1 MASVRFSYLPDKQA
15 KFFGA
20 LFQKQIDKYKLW
32 ILIPVNS
39 QRPKTVYKARKL
51 ISTNVV
57 SLINNKII
65 INPAHQE
72 LYLG

>member
-1 MASVRFSYLPDKQA
+1 MASVYFSYLPHKQV

-20 LFQKQIDKYKLW
+20 LFQKQIDKCKLW
-32 ILIPVNS
+32 ILILVNS

-51 ISTNVV
+51 ISANVV
-57 SLINNKII
+57 LLINNKFI

-72 LYLG
+72 LFGG